1 MSLRKLLIANRGE
14 VAIRIARAAA
24 ELGIPTVAVYSDDD
38 GRSRHLAVADQAI
51 ALGGSGPAA
60 YLDAERIVAIARQA
74 GCGAIHPGYGFL
86 SENAAFARA
95 CAGAGIVFVGPEPAS
110 LELFGDKSRARE
122 LARRCEVPLLAGTA
136 GPTSL
141 REARAFL
148 EELGEGAAVMVK
160 ALAGGGG
167 RGIRAVHHPDE
178 LEDAFRRCQSEAKA
192 AFGNG
197 DLYLERLIR
206 HARHLEVQVAGDGT
220 GEVIHLGER
229 ECSIQRRHQKL
240 VEVAPSP
247 ALTPVLREQL
257 TDAAL
262 RMAGETAYASLGTFE
277 FLVDADAPEDAP
289 VFAFMEA
296 NPRLQVEHT
305 VTEEVTGVDLVKTQ
319 LRLAGGATLADL
331 DLRQENVPAPAGYA
345 IQLRVN
351 LETIGDDGEVHPSGG
366 TLTAFEPPSGPGVRV
381 DTFGYAGYTTS
392 PAFDSL
398 LAKLITHGRGGYRE
412 VVARA
417 RLALSEFRVEGVAS
431 NLPFLYNLLGQ
442 EDFVAHRIYTR
453 FVEDHLDALL
463 APPDAHARRYFSGGE
478 GAGEPAPAVAAE
490 APAGTEPVRAP
501 MQGRIVS
508 IDVAEGDLVH
518 PGQQLAVIAAMKM
531 EYVVAAEEGGSVRR
545 IAAAAGDNVFEAQPL
560 LFVAPSEVAGPEAGQ
575 EEDVDPDA
583 IRPDLQEVLDR
594 HALGLDENRPEAVRR
609 RRKVGHRTARENL
622 ADLLDPDSFIEY
634 GPLAIAAQRSR
645 RSLDDLIRN
654 TPADGLIAGVGTVN
668 GALFDE
674 TRSRCMVLHY
684 DYSVLAGTQGKMN
697 HKKTDRMLRLA
708 EDWRLPILFFAEGGG
723 GRPGD
728 TDAAAVAGLDV
739 PTFRQY
745 ARLSGLVPRISIV
758 AGRCFAGNAAIAG
771 CSDIIVATRDTT
783 IGMGGPAMIEGGGL
797 GVHRPEEVGPVSV
810 QEANGVLDL
819 VVEDEAGAVAATKQ
833 LLSYFQGPV
842 TDWDC
847 ADQRRLRRV
856 IPENR
861 LRVYDVRR
869 VIDIL
874 ADTGSVIELRR
885 RFAPGM
891 ITAFVRI
898 EGRPMGLIANNPQHL
913 AGAIDAEGADKAAR
927 FMQLCDAFDLPML
940 TLCDTPGIMVGPDAE
955 KTALVR
961 HAARMF
967 LAGASVSV
975 PVFTIV
981 LRKGYGLGAQA
992 MAGGSFHAPLFIVS
1006 WPTGEFG
1013 GMGLEGAVR
1022 LGYRKELE
1030 AVEDPDERQRLFERM
1045 VAAAYEHGKALNMA
1059 SYLEIDEVIDP
1070 VESRRWIARGL
1081 AARPPAAARGERK
1094 RPLIDAW

>member
-14 VAIRIARAAA
+14 IAIRIARAAA
-24 ELGIPTVAVYSDDD
+24 ELGIRTVAVHSDDD
-38 GRSRHLAVADQAI
+38 ERSRHVAVADEAV
-51 ALGGSGPAA
+51 ALGGSGPSA
-60 YLDAERIVAIARQA
+60 YLDAERIVNAARDA
-74 GCGAIHPGYGFL
+74 GCDAIHPGYGFL
-86 SENAAFARA
+86 SENAGFARA
-95 CAGAGIVFVGPEPAS
+95 CADADVVFVGPEPAS
-110 LELFGDKSRARE
+110 LELFGDKSRARA
-122 LARRCEVPLLAGTA
+122 LARRCDVPLLPGTN

-141 REARAFL
+141 EEAHAFL
-148 EELGEGAAVMVK
+148 EGLGEGAAVMVK

-167 RGIRAVHHPDE
+167 RGIRAVRDPEE
-178 LEDAFRRCQSEAKA
+178 LEDAFRRCESEAKA
-192 AFGNG
+192 AFGSG
-197 DLYLERLIR
+197 DLYVERLIR
-206 HARHLEVQVAGDGT
+206 HARHVEVQVVGDGT
-220 GEVIHLGER
+220 GEVVHLGER

-247 ALTPVLREQL
+247 ALTSPLRSQL

-277 FLVDADAPEDAP
+277 FLVDADAPDEAP
-289 VFAFMEA
+289 AFAFMEA

-319 LRLAGGATLADL
+319 LRLAAGATLADL
-331 DLRQENVPAPAGYA
+331 GLRQEHVPPPAGYA

-351 LETIGDDGEVHPSGG
+351 LETIGRDGEVRPSGG
-366 TLTAFEPPSGPGVRV
+366 TLSAFEPPSGPGVRV

-398 LAKLITHGRGGYRE
+398 LAKLIAHGHGEYRE

-417 RLALSEFRVEGVAS
+417 RLALSEFRVEGVAT
-431 NLPFLYNLLGQ
+431 NIPFLYNLLGR
-442 EDFVAHRIYTR
+442 EDFVEHRIYTR
-453 FVEDHLDALL
+453 FVEDNLDALL
-463 APPDAHARRYFSGGE
+463 TPPDAHARRYFSGSDAEAASG
-478 GAGEPAPAVAAE
+478 PAAEAE
-490 APAGTEPVRAP
+490 APAGTEPVRTP
-501 MQGRIVS
+501 MQGRVVS

-518 PGQQLAVIAAMKM
+518 PGQQLAVVEAMKM
-531 EYVVAAEEGGSVRR
+531 EYVVAAGEGGSVRR

-560 LFVAPSEVAGPEAGQ
+560 LFLEPTDVAGPEGGQ
-575 EEDVDPDA
+575 AEDVDLDA
-583 IRPDLQEVLDR
+583 VRPDLQEVIDR
-594 HALGLDENRPEAVRR
+594 HAMGLDESRPEAVQR

-622 ADLLDPDSFIEY
+622 AELLDPGSFVEY
-634 GPLAIAAQRSR
+634 GSLAIAAQRSR

-654 TPADGLIAGVGTVN
+654 TPADGLITGVGTVN

-674 TRSRCMVLHY
+674 SRSRCMVLHY

-697 HKKTDRMLRLA
+697 HKKTDRMLQLA
-708 EDWRLPILFFAEGGG
+708 EDWRLPIVFFAEGGG

-728 TDAAAVAGLDV
+728 TDAAAVAGLDT
-739 PTFRQY
+739 PSFKQY

-771 CSDIIVATRDTT
+771 CSDVIVATRDTT

-797 GVHRPEEVGPVSV
+797 GVFRPEEVGPVSV
-810 QEANGVLDL
+810 QEDNGVLDL
-819 VVEDEAGAVAATKQ
+819 VVEDEAEAVAAAKQ

-847 ADQRRLRRV
+847 ADQRRLRRA

-874 ADTGSVIELRR
+874 ADSGSVTELRR

-898 EGRPMGLIANNPQHL
+898 EGHPMGLIANNPQHL
-913 AGAIDAEGADKAAR
+913 AGAIDADGADKAAR
-927 FMQLCDAFDLPML
+927 FMQLCDAFDIPIL
-940 TLCDTPGIMVGPDAE
+940 TLCDTPGIMVGPEAE

-961 HAARMF
+961 HASRMF

-975 PVFTIV
+975 PIYTIV

-992 MAGGSFHAPLFIVS
+992 MAGGSFHAPFFIVS

-1081 AARPPAAARGERK
+1081 ASRPPAARGDRR